1 MKCGSGASHRIAAC
15 TGPRLN
21 KVVNLPTSSERKQRP
36 RNASSPKQRPCNASA
51 YTTVPPKQKLLQAQ
65 GYGDRAP
72 LAYSHART
80 RMHRQTQKSTDT
92 RVRDTSVTTPFTTQH
107 T

>member
-1 MKCGSGASHRIAAC
+1 MRIRSITNADQEHHIAAC

-21 KVVNLPTSSERKQRP
+21 KVVSLPTSSERKQRP
-36 RNASSPKQRPCNASA
+36 RNA
-51 YTTVPPKQKLLQAQ
+51 VPQKQKLLQAQ

-80 RMHRQTQKSTDT
+80 RMHRQTQKNTDT
-92 RVRDTSVTTPFTTQH
+92 RVRDTFVTTRFTTQL

>member
-1 MKCGSGASHRIAAC
+1 MRIRSITNADQEHHIAAC

-21 KVVNLPTSSERKQRP
+21 KVVSLPTSSERKQRP
-36 RNASSPKQRPCNASA
+36 RNA
-51 YTTVPPKQKLLQAQ
+51 VPQKKLLQAQ

-80 RMHRQTQKSTDT
+80 RIHRQTQKSIDT